1 VSGIVFSGE
10 VKFTKL
16 LNDELNL
23 LEQMKSLTEEQARY
37 IEMDEFD
44 ELVKLL
50 DNRQKL
56 IEKID
61 GLHQETDPLMQS
73 YISSADYG
81 TILQIENL
89 REKIKKT
96 LTLCK
101 EQNDRNVETLRQK
114 SEEHAEKIEKQSAK
128 RKVIGGYA
136 QAAPTSSMR
145 FDKKT

>member
-1 VSGIVFSGE
+1 MSGIVFAGE

-101 EQNDRNVETLRQK
+101 EQNDRNVKALSEK
-114 SEEHAEKIEKQSAK
+114 SEDHSEKIEKQSAK

-136 QAAPTSSMR
+136 QAVPTSSER